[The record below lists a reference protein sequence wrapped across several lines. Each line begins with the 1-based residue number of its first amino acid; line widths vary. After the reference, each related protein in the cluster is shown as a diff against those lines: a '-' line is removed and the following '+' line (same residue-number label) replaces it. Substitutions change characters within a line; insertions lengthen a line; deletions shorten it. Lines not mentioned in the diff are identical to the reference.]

1 MVQHPLRWYERGY
14 SPQHGW
20 NRKAGAKE
28 QEERC
33 LPCSQQGLGPQGCT
47 TCLGLRASSRGA
59 VEGQSHLSKV
69 SLLSGYSAVSKLIS
83 MAFCLTEDS
92 CSSRC
97 PACFR
102 ISNAIFNACP
112 KALFSDS
119 PRQTCKCTHPS
130 KVNFINI
137 CSRKEGDAREHLEIA
152 LLNALVLF
160 LEPFSRQLL
169 HIPLAFHHLTS
180 GHAINIF
187 RCCYQKS

>member
-1 MVQHPLRWYERGY
+1 MLQHPLRWYERGY

-33 LPCSQQGLGPQGCT
+33 LPCSQQGLGPQGCM

-59 VEGQSHLSKV
+59 VEDRSHLSKV

-83 MAFCLTEDS
+83 MEFCLTKDS

-102 ISNAIFNACP
+102 ISKAIFNP
-112 KALFSDS
+112 F
-119 PRQTCKCTHPS
+119 PRRYSLILPDKPVS
-130 KVNFINI
+130 VNAHTP
-137 CSRKEGDAREHLEIA
+137 AR
-152 LLNALVLF
+152 
-160 LEPFSRQLL
+160 
-169 HIPLAFHHLTS
+169 
-180 GHAINIF
+180 
-187 RCCYQKS
+187 